1 VLGNLYVA
9 ASLGGKRGIVKIT
22 PEGKANL
29 EVAGH
34 GLVGLAFAP
43 GRSVIL
49 ATTDAVH
56 HLSWNIQG
64 LPLIPES

>member
-1 VLGNLYVA
+1 V
-9 ASLGGKRGIVKIT
+9 RIT

-29 EVAGH
+29 EVSGN

-49 ATTDAVH
+49 ATADPTAGPQKLGAVH
-56 HLSWNIQG
+56 HLSWGIQG
-64 LPLIPES
+64 ARLPVG